1 VDPGVRGTSIAGA
14 LPDEDEDVEP
24 VTRRPTGGRRAG
36 GRRNRPRDRGQ
47 LSNAGEESKG
57 SDVRKL
63 RQKITE
69 KIKESSEIFV
79 ENLGEDDGA
88 GLLQQKV
95 TENIQERTKILDDL
109 GEDIEFV
116 DVE

>member
-1 VDPGVRGTSIAGA
+1 M
-14 LPDEDEDVEP
+14 
-24 VTRRPTGGRRAG
+24 
-36 GRRNRPRDRGQ
+36 
-47 LSNAGEESKG
+47 
-57 SDVRKL
+57 
-63 RQKITE
+63 
-69 KIKESSEIFV
+69 
-79 ENLGEDDGA
+79 ENLEEDDGT